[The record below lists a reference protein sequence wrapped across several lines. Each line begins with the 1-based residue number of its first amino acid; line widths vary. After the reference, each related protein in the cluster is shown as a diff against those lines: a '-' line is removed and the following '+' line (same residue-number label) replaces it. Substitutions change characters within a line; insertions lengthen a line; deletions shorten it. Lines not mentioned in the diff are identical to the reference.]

1 MTHQR
6 KSEESRRLDRP
17 LLLNP
22 TEPYLG
28 FGLIRRSP
36 TATAH
41 WFQRHW
47 LALMLPVQ
55 VGLTGVFVFFAARY
69 GLTGSTILF
78 GLLAA
83 YNLVALLTRWLF
95 ADYWWIRQ
103 RGESSCHSVPLP
115 ETD

>member
-1 MTHQR
+1 MM
-6 KSEESRRLDRP
+6 P
-17 LLLNP
+17 AN
-22 TEPYLG
+22 
-28 FGLIRRSP
+28 
-36 TATAH
+36 

-55 VGLTGVFVFFAARY
+55 LGLTTVSVLSAAMY

-83 YNLVALLTRWLF
+83 YNLVALMTRWLF

-103 RGESSCHSVPLP
+103 RGGPSCHSVPFP
-115 ETD
+115 ELD

>member
-1 MTHQR
+1 MTHEG
-6 KSEESRRLDRP
+6 KSDQASG
-17 LLLNP
+17 
-22 TEPYLG
+22 EPYLR

-36 TATAH
+36 MATAN

-47 LALMLPVQ
+47 LALMLSVQ
-55 VGLTGVFVFFAARY
+55 LGLTAVLVLSAARY

-103 RGESSCHSVPLP
+103 RGWPSCHSVPLT
-115 ETD
+115 EID